1 MSEILKKLQK
11 DIHFIE
17 GLNSCMNCGI
27 CTAICP
33 AAEFYNYD
41 PRVIVETVQRGN
53 EEEIE
58 ELLKSDTIWY
68 CGECMSCK
76 TRCPRCNTPGLVIM
90 ALRKISQELGYFVY
104 SEKGRQ
110 QYALKHVVGESILK
124 RGYCVT
130 PDLVKP
136 EMHPEQGP
144 VWEWIYEHL
153 DDVYER
159 MHSNYRQPGAGAL
172 REVDSESMDELRK
185 IFDVTGGTEFLEKID
200 SCSQH
205 VADEEKVDLEEAYF
219 LKDALKFREALPE
232 APLIYV
238 GGLVARQKIDEVL
251 DAGFE
256 AVQMGRALLNEP
268 GFVNRMKQEE
278 QARCSC
284 GHSNYCIGRMYSI
297 EMACHQHL
305 KETLPPCLQ
314 KEIEKLEK
322 K

>member
-1 MSEILKKLQK
+1 MSEILNKLRE

-17 GLNSCMNCGI
+17 GMNSCMNCGV

-58 ELLKSDTIWY
+58 ELLKGETIWY

-76 TRCPRCNTPGLVIM
+76 TRCPRCNTPGLIIM
-90 ALRKISQELGYFVY
+90 ALRKASQELGYFVY

-110 QYALKHVVGESILK
+110 QYALKHVIGESILA

-159 MHSNYRQPGAGAL
+159 MHSNYRKPGAGIW
-172 REVDSESMDELRK
+172 K
-185 IFDVTGGTEFLEKID
+185 T
-200 SCSQH
+200 
-205 VADEEKVDLEEAYF
+205 
-219 LKDALKFREALPE
+219 
-232 APLIYV
+232 
-238 GGLVARQKIDEVL
+238 
-251 DAGFE
+251 
-256 AVQMGRALLNEP
+256 
-268 GFVNRMKQEE
+268 
-278 QARCSC
+278 RCAISFI
-284 GHSNYCIGRMYSI
+284 S
-297 EMACHQHL
+297 
-305 KETLPPCLQ
+305 
-314 KEIEKLEK
+314 
-322 K
+322 